1 MSRQT
6 VPLFA
11 GNACMLQNGRRDV
24 AKIDRRESR
33 VADDMGSTVPRRQLG
48 RALRDLRTE
57 AGVTLDAAAEA
68 LECSRQKVW
77 RIESGLGSVRGVD
90 VRAMC
95 ELYAARGE
103 LTRALTALAGETKAK
118 GWWHAYGDAIPDW
131 FELYVGLESAACR
144 IRRYD
149 EALIPGLLQ
158 TRSYALAVYQ
168 HRAEV
173 TDDERER
180 LVQVRLQRQSL
191 LTRRL
196 PSAPEMD
203 VVISEGALLRIV
215 GDRPTM
221 VEQLRHLLDVG
232 ERENVHVRVLPLSA
246 GLHRGVEAGTF
257 VMLEF
262 PLGNR
267 ATPEPSVIYS
277 ESWTGALYLDRPEEF
292 AAYEKVWK
300 SLDQLAF
307 DGGQSRHL
315 INKII
320 GEVHHG

>member
-1 MSRQT
+1 M
-6 VPLFA
+6 A
-11 GNACMLQNGRRDV
+11 
-24 AKIDRRESR
+24 E
-33 VADDMGSTVPRRQLG
+33 DMGSTVPRRRLG

-57 AGVTLDAAAEA
+57 AGITLDAAAEA

-77 RIESGLGSVRGVD
+77 RIESGLGAARSID

-95 ELYAARGE
+95 ELYRAKNE
-103 LTRALTALAGETKAK
+103 LTRALVALAGETKAK

-131 FELYVGLESAACR
+131 FELYVGLESAASH

-149 EALIPGLLQ
+149 EALIPGLFQ
-158 TRSYALAVYQ
+158 TRGYALAVYQ

-173 TDDERER
+173 TEDERER

-196 PSAPEMD
+196 PVAPRLE

-221 VEQLRHLLDVG
+221 AEQLRHLLDVG
-232 ERENVHVRVLPLSA
+232 ERDRVSIRVLPLSA

-267 ATPEPSVIYS
+267 ATPDPPVVYS
-277 ESWTGALYLDRPEEF
+277 ESWTGALYLDRPDEF
-292 AAYEKVWK
+292 AAYEKVWA
-300 SLDQLAF
+300 SLDQLAL
-307 DGGQSRHL
+307 DKGQSRQL